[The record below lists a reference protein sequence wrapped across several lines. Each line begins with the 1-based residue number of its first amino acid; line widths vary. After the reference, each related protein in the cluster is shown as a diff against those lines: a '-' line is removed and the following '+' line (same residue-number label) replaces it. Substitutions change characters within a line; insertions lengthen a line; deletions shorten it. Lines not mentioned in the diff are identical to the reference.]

1 METFKK
7 RLTWLVLFLFT
18 GGTKSPLRIMD
29 EGKPYRIIRHGRKV
43 TLEKIAAAPPVARG
57 RRFSKGVRVVVS
69 THAGFNTGAHGFV
82 IFQEPNT
89 IGRVW
94 VLRDGAQTEVFYY
107 PHELEL
113 EADAWC

>member
-29 EGKPYRIIRHGRKV
+29 EGKPYRIIRHGRQV
-43 TLEKIAAAPPVARG
+43 TLEKIAAAPPVPRG
-57 RRFSKGVRVVVS
+57 RRFSKGVRVVAS
-69 THAGFNTGAHGFV
+69 SHAGFHTGAHGFV

-94 VLRDGAQTEVFYY
+94 VLRDGAQSEVFYY